1 VTLTVAHEERLRAA
15 LGAAGIEPGGDA
27 GLEGVVAAA
36 TLHPG
41 DAEALSRAVGALG
54 ACGLTALVRGGGT
67 HLELGNPPRQVD
79 VVLSTRRI
87 AGVLDFDPGEG
98 VCRVA
103 AGSTLASLRAEV
115 NAGGWELP
123 LDAPGCGSSVGG
135 VLAAAAIG
143 PRALGFGL
151 PRDVVLG
158 LDVVLADGTP
168 TRCGGRVVKN
178 VTGYDLAKLYTGSLG
193 TLGVIASA
201 WLRLRPLPARVV
213 VMEAEIAGVDA
224 ALGLGLTAARLPS
237 ARAAALVPER
247 GDAARLVVELAGDE
261 AVVLGDRARLASEAG
276 AGETSVEALDRV
288 RRLQREGHGPT
299 GLHFRMS
306 LRPSQ
311 ASGVVARLRRA
322 GASLLLYPGLGLAW
336 ASFPGEGREAVDA
349 AFDAV
354 GAAAREAGGS
364 WVLERAPRAAR
375 GARDAFGDAA
385 PLVPLTR
392 SLKARFDPKGVLN
405 PGRQLGHT

>member
-1 VTLTVAHEERLRAA
+1 VTLPVAHEAELRAA
-15 LGAAGIEPGGDA
+15 LGAAAIEPGGDA

-41 DAEALSRAVGALG
+41 DAQALARAVRALG
-54 ACGLTALVRGGGT
+54 ACGLKALVRGGGT
-67 HLELGNPPRQVD
+67 HLELGNPPRRVD
-79 VVLSTRRI
+79 LVLSTRRI
-87 AGVLDFDPGEG
+87 EGVLDFDPGEG
-98 VCRVA
+98 VCQVA
-103 AGSTLASLRAEV
+103 AGTTLASLRTEV

-123 LDAPGCGSSVGG
+123 FDAPGRGSSVGG

-143 PRALGFGL
+143 PRAQGFGL
-151 PRDVVLG
+151 PRDLVLG

-213 VMEAEIAGVDA
+213 VMEANIAGADA

-237 ARAAALVPER
+237 ARAAALAL
-247 GDAARLVVELAGDE
+247 GQGGAARLVVELAGDE
-261 AVVLGDRARLASEAG
+261 AVVVGDRARLAAEAG
-276 AGETSVEALDRV
+276 AREAPVEALDRV
-288 RRLQREGHGPT
+288 RRLQAEGRGPT
-299 GLHFRMS
+299 GLHFRVS

-311 ASGVVARLRRA
+311 ASGAAALLGAA

-349 AFDAV
+349 AFGAV
-354 GAAAREAGGS
+354 STAAREAGGS
-364 WVLERAPRAAR
+364 WLLERAPRAAR
-375 GARDAFGDAA
+375 GARDAFGDSAA
-385 PLVPLTR
+385 LVPLTR
-392 SLKARFDPKGVLN
+392 ALKARFDPKGLLN